1 MKPKITPEQE
11 EAALAPAMKK
21 LGQVFDFFGAFPNA
35 TPIKYVLIPL
45 PDHATLTVLKAGSI
59 PRAQENALC
68 GERGQYLKCEL
79 PEELHYPAA
88 GEDFKYPFSS
98 GRFQEWL
105 GEYGFRL
112 NCTTYLGAWEAFIDN
127 PRQVADRKAGI
138 SYPTLDF

>member
-1 MKPKITPEQE
+1 MKTKTTPEQE
-11 EAALAPAMKK
+11 ASAFVPAMIK
-21 LGQVFDFFGAFPNA
+21 LGQVFDFCGTFPNA
-35 TPIKYVLIPL
+35 NPVKYVLIPL
-45 PDHATLTVLKAGSI
+45 PVHTDLMILKAGSF
-59 PRAQENALC
+59 PKAQENTLC

-88 GEDFKYPFSS
+88 GEDFKYPFNS

-127 PRQVADRKAGI
+127 PRQVA
-138 SYPTLDF
+138 LDF